1 MNLKLLSIGLA
12 SLLASSAGAQT
23 RWSVADLRAAI
34 ANARPNSRVSIP
46 AGVFDIGNT
55 PIRIAD
61 KRGVEII
68 GAGEGRTIIQSGP
81 SAPFIL
87 ELAGTN
93 TNLTIAGMSLYGAA
107 RLAKNTH
114 ALAEGPDR
122 MTLTG
127 GRFHDLDIRNV
138 AVGISVAGT
147 GTGYCDD
154 VRITNNHLDNIQN
167 VLTAAGTTSGSG
179 YGIHNE
185 SCTNVRIADNVIRN
199 ADRHSI
205 YQAKAYQPDRPP
217 ATGSIVIEHNLIIN
231 HASTSSINEDFL
243 VAIVVA
249 RSSNVVVAHNV
260 IVNPYHDA
268 ISVEDPTS
276 EASAYRVR
284 NITLTDNA
292 VLGSRGADVFLTA
305 SSATTSGNRFYHA
318 NSSGNATTPFVRRD
332 GKGVSGRLADQQLST
347 ASQTSVSSATRN
359 SIMNNPPA
367 TGPVHGMAAYGGKVY
382 VYSGSCFY
390 EVNPSTGTSTRL
402 GC

>member
-1 MNLKLLSIGLA
+1 MKLILSSLCMLA
-12 SLLASSAGAQT
+12 VAASVGGAQASWT
-23 RWSVADLRAAI
+23 VPDLRSAI
-34 ANARPNSRVSIP
+34 ANARPDSRVNIP
-46 AGVFDIGNT
+46 AGIYDIGNT
-55 PIRIAD
+55 PIRIEG
-61 KRGVEII
+61 KRNVDIA
-68 GAGEGRTIIQSGP
+68 GAGQGRTIIRSGGA
-81 SAPFIL
+81 APFIL

-93 TNLTIAGMSLYGAA
+93 TNLKISDMTLEGAA
-107 RLAKNTH
+107 RLTRNTH

-127 GRFHDLDIRNV
+127 GRFYNLDIRNV

-147 GTGYCDD
+147 GTGYCND
-154 VRITNNHLDNIQN
+154 VQITNNHLDNIQE

-199 ADRHSI
+199 ADRHAI

-217 ATGSIVIEHNLIIN
+217 ASGSIMIEHNLIIN
-231 HASTSSINEDFL
+231 HASTSSLSNDFL

-249 RSSNVVVAHNV
+249 RSSNVTVAHNV

-268 ISVEDPTS
+268 ISVEDPAT
-276 EASAYRVR
+276 EGVRYVVR
-284 NITLTDNA
+284 NIKLIDNT

-305 SSATTSGNRFYHA
+305 ASATASGNRFYHA
-318 NSSGNATTPFVRRD
+318 SSAGQASTPFIRRE
-332 GKGVSGRLADQQLST
+332 GRGISGRLVEQPF
-347 ASQTSVSSATRN
+347 SSASETVVAVSTRDW
-359 SIMNNPPA
+359 ILRNPPGP
-367 TGPVHGMAAYGGKVY
+367 GPVRGMASYDGKIY

-390 EVNPSTGTSTRL
+390 EVDAVSQTSTRL

>member
-1 MNLKLLSIGLA
+1 MKSIIS
-12 SLLASSAGAQT
+12 SLCLVALIASSSEAQPS
-23 RWSVADLRAAI
+23 WSVSDLRSAI
-34 ANARPNSRVSIP
+34 TNARPNSRVNIP
-46 AGVFDIGNT
+46 AGVYDIGNT
-55 PIRIAD
+55 PIRIED
-61 KRGVEII
+61 KRNVDIT
-68 GAGEGRTIIQSGP
+68 GAGQGRTIIRSGA

-87 ELAGTN
+87 EMAGTN
-93 TNLTIAGMSLYGAA
+93 TNLKISNMTLEGAS
-107 RLAKNTH
+107 RLARNTH

-127 GRFHDLDIRNV
+127 GRFFNLDIRNV

-154 VRITNNHLDNIQN
+154 VQITSNHLDNIQE
-167 VLTAAGTTSGSG
+167 VLTASGTTSGSG

-231 HASTSSINEDFL
+231 NASTSSLNNDFL

-249 RSSNVVVAHNV
+249 RSSNVTVADNV

-268 ISVEDPTS
+268 ISVEDPIT
-276 EASAYRVR
+276 EGVRYVVR
-284 NITLTDNA
+284 NIKLTDNT

-305 SSATTSGNRFYHA
+305 GSASASGNRFYHA
-318 NSSGNATTPFVRRD
+318 NSSGQPSAPFVRRD
-332 GKGVSGRLADQQLST
+332 GKGISGRLVEQPLSANSET
-347 ASQTSVSSATRN
+347 VVAVSTRDW
-359 SIMNNPPA
+359 ILRNPPGA
-367 TGPVHGMAAYGGKVY
+367 GPVRGMASFNGKIY
-382 VYSGSCFY
+382 VYAGSCFY
-390 EVNPSTGTSTRL
+390 EVDAVSQASTKL